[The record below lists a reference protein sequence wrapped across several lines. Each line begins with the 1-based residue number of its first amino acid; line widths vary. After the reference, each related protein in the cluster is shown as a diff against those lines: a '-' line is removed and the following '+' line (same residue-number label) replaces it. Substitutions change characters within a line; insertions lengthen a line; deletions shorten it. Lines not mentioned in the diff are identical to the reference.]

1 MHVEPLEILPSARP
15 QLLADEIEIAS
26 PPSSPSTAPVTS
38 KSLPPP
44 APAKSLPPP
53 TTAPPTTAP
62 PTTAPPTTAPPTTAP
77 PTTAPD
83 VGPAGNKSPNGKGKP
98 GVVVGAKEGVGR
110 AGGKAGAKGGGGS
123 AVVGASSFGSHLP
136 NLPNLPELEVGG
148 DSADPDDV
156 AIPFSSTPWL
166 MESADTAL
174 WERLGTARAVVGT
187 KPLILRE
194 ALSTESAELAK
205 VIAID
210 LH

>member
-1 MHVEPLEILPSARP
+1 MTSDCLPHQVAYAEELDVHVEPLEILPSARP

-44 APAKSLPPP
+44 ASAKSLP
-53 TTAPPTTAP
+53 
-62 PTTAPPTTAPPTTAP
+62 PPTTAP

-110 AGGKAGAKGGGGS
+110 AAGKAGAKGGGGS

-136 NLPNLPELEVGG
+136 NLPNLPNLPELEVGG
-148 DSADPDDV
+148 DGADPDDV
-156 AIPFSSTPWL
+156 AIPVSSTPWL

-210 LH
+210 CH

>member
-62 PTTAPPTTAPPTTAP
+62 
-77 PTTAPD
+77 D

-98 GVVVGAKEGVGR
+98 GVVVGAKEGVDR

-136 NLPNLPELEVGG
+136 NLPNLPNLPELEVGG
-148 DSADPDDV
+148 DGADPDDV
-156 AIPFSSTPWL
+156 AIPVSSTPWL